1 MKSDVNCGTC
11 SDSITMQ
18 MLETSTYEM
27 PNDPK
32 HDDDVIHDDAIT
44 IHYNQFL
51 LSLSSVGILKYLDVV
66 SG

>member
-1 MKSDVNCGTC
+1 
-11 SDSITMQ
+11 MQ